1 MFGVG
6 TRTERFFYATNAYAS
21 LPPSARCVGS
31 PADHRAPVSP
41 RLATAHPTLLSYGRE
56 DYNYPPYL
64 NVLHYNSGD
73 IENATARAA
82 VRLAHV
88 AYLYTLSL
96 FLLNFLGTVILSG
109 GGAVNAVNVVYTM
122 FNVVI
127 YGIVGMYAFYCGYKG
142 MATRNGRLTDYYV
155 WLQSFFCVFQLIAS
169 SVKGANY
176 YGWSNAKRARRSEKM
191 SDFFLGWTFFEST
204 MWTLGY
210 LLGAAALYR
219 VATTR
224 KDAMRSQGSSG
235 YGLRV

>member
-1 MFGVG
+1 MRVEALRPSHEAHHHHGFDIIVF
-6 TRTERFFYATNAYAS
+6 RVVAR
-21 LPPSARCVGS
+21 LPRSKLFPF
-31 PADHRAPVSP
+31 
-41 RLATAHPTLLSYGRE
+41 LAFCRRE

-64 NVLHYNSGD
+64 NVLHYNSDD
-73 IENATARAA
+73 IENVSARAA

-88 AYLYTLSL
+88 SYLYTLSL
-96 FLLNFLGTVILSG
+96 FLLNFLGTIILAG
-109 GGAVNAVNVVYTM
+109 GGAVDAVNVVYTL
-122 FNVVI
+122 FNVII
-127 YGIVGMYAFYCGYKG
+127 YSIVGMYAFYCGYKG

-169 SVKGANY
+169 SVNGANY
-176 YGWSNAKRARRSEKM
+176 YGWSNAARARRSEKM

-219 VATTR
+219 VVTTR
-224 KDAMRSQGSSG
+224 KDAMRSQGASG